1 MRDSI
6 AVTQE
11 PTVILGGYPEEQG
24 ISIVQHNG
32 PKQILATADVH
43 EEPSKQPSYLFFS
56 DPNSVRSQTP
66 APPSAKASGLELLG
80 SAMED
85 GSGTEQLIVSV
96 NVSGNSSGS
105 HQLADGHDT
114 AAGPINRQSTAK
126 VEQGNNASLKDF
138 KFKSNKNIKTSVFQ
152 AEEVEVRE
160 EKTATQSQN
169 EDEANYDENGL
180 FQWISWKA
188 VFAFLTA

>member
-11 PTVILGGYPEEQG
+11 PTVILGGDPEEQG

-66 APPSAKASGLELLG
+66 APPSAKASGLAG
-80 SAMED
+80 F
-85 GSGTEQLIVSV
+85 
-96 NVSGNSSGS
+96 GNSSGS

-126 VEQGNNASLKDF
+126 VEQGNNATLKDF